1 MADIKNVNNM
11 KEAHLGPSIARIK
24 TDIIAYVRRTSR
36 SLAPWEMLG
45 EGKQSRKQHLATRER
60 GERRNV

>member
-11 KEAHLGPSIARIK
+11 KEAHLGPSNARIK

-36 SLAPWEMLG
+36 SLAPWEMV
-45 EGKQSRKQHLATRER
+45 EKEENKVGKS
-60 GERRNV
+60 NI